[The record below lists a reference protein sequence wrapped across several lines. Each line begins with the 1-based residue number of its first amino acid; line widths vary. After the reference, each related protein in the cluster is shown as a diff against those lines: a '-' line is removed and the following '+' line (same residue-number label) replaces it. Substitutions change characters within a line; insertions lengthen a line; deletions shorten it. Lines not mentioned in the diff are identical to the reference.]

1 MKKLKFIFK
10 AFRETYQKLNEEK
23 IEAKQC
29 VKVAKYA
36 LDTCIA
42 NSTNMHA
49 VYNCLSEI
57 YDILPATQR
66 VLYVQDILD
75 LFYYGKYLKK
85 NKTTGKLEAKFS
97 SLEGFAD
104 TNGYMD
110 VYDNFVME
118 LSHRYDNIVLYY
130 KKGCYKGA
138 IEAFNSFNLYH
149 NHFKDTVIN
158 DDEKGDSK

>member
-1 MKKLKFIFK
+1 M
-10 AFRETYQKLNEEK
+10 
-23 IEAKQC
+23 
-29 VKVAKYA
+29 KVAKYA
-36 LDTCIA
+36 LDTCLA
-42 NSTNMHA
+42 NSTSMHA
-49 VYNCLSEI
+49 AYDYLKSIYN
-57 YDILPATQR
+57 ILPRSQR

-75 LFYYGKYLKK
+75 FFIYGKYLKK
-85 NKTTGKLEAKFS
+85 DKTTGKLEVKFS
-97 SLEGFAD
+97 SLLGLAD

-130 KKGCYKGA
+130 KKGCYKTV
-138 IEAFNSFNLYH
+138 IEAFNSFNLYY

>member
-1 MKKLKFIFK
+1 MKKLKLILK
-10 AFRETYQKLNEEK
+10 AFRKTYQKLNEEK

-36 LDTCIA
+36 LDTCLT
-42 NSTNMHA
+42 NSTSMHA
-49 VYNCLSEI
+49 AYNYLNNI
-57 YDILPATQR
+57 YNILPRSQR
-66 VLYVQDILD
+66 VLYIQDTLD
-75 LFYYGKYLKK
+75 LFRYGKYLKENK
-85 NKTTGKLEAKFS
+85 NTGKLEAKFS

-110 VYDNFVME
+110 IYDNLVTE
-118 LSHRYDNIVLYY
+118 LNHRYNNMILYY
-130 KKGCYKGA
+130 KKGCYKSV
-138 IEAFNSFNLYH
+138 IEAFNSFNLYY